1 MFIFEANLFTFMQ
14 HDIIIS
20 DENPNGTIINQVYLS
35 FEQPT
40 VTIEQ
45 LIKARVEQEIG
56 AYDAS
61 AKASTDNI
69 ALRQGPSNKSR
80 HIVFSSFRVNGF
92 FIRVNGKIVHELD
105 QKISIHP
112 NTQVC
117 FVQMR

>member
-1 MFIFEANLFTFMQ
+1 MQ

-20 DENPNGTIINQVYLS
+20 DENPNGTIINQVYLP
-35 FEQPT
+35 FERPT

-45 LIKARVEQEIG
+45 LIKARVEQEIE
-56 AYDAS
+56 AYDTS
-61 AKASTDNI
+61 AEASTDNI

-80 HIVFSSFRVNGF
+80 HIVLSSFRENGF

-105 QKISIHP
+105 QEITIHP
-112 NTQVC
+112 NTQIC

>member
-1 MFIFEANLFTFMQ
+1 MQ

-35 FEQPT
+35 FERPT

-45 LIKARVEQEIG
+45 LIKARVEQEIE
-56 AYDAS
+56 AYDTS
-61 AKASTDNI
+61 AEASTDNI

-80 HIVFSSFRVNGF
+80 HIVLSSFRENGF

-105 QKISIHP
+105 QEITIHP
-112 NTQVC
+112 NTQIC